1 MNAIERTLDELAK
14 TSADALYDRAL
25 ALRQGD
31 GVRVNFRAAHRFFL
45 LASLMGRPAA
55 RYQLAQMHL
64 RGEGRPKDKL
74 RAAMWM
80 HLAMGRD
87 DPRTARGLRLII
99 DEMSRAEQKQVFR
112 QADEFVKAE
121 QEFRLALKGGDPAA
135 MVAIGERLATGRGV
149 DRDPE
154 MASEWYRRALVF
166 RYPPAQTRL
175 GLAYLSGEGVERHLE
190 EGQRLLRLAAK
201 QNDANAQYHL
211 GESLR
216 QQLSGRAEGVKLL
229 EQAAAQGHS
238 LAQFCLGKLY
248 KEGEVLPAGA
258 VSAHREIAPHLVRAR
273 EYFEQAAAQ
282 GMVDAQFE
290 LGQMHAQGQGTR
302 QDFEQA
308 ARYYLD
314 AANEGH
320 AKAQFNLGFL
330 YGHGQGVE
338 QDDARAYQW
347 YRISERSG
355 YALAAQSA
363 ALAQKKLSDEE
374 KEMADWR
381 VDGFLGS
388 HLD

>member
-14 TSADALYDRAL
+14 TSADTLYDRAL

-64 RGEGRPKDKL
+64 RGEDRPKDKL

-87 DPRTARGLRLII
+87 DPRAARSLRQII

-112 QADEFVKAE
+112 QAEEFVKAE
-121 QEFRLALKGGDPAA
+121 QEFLLALKGGDPAA

-175 GLAYLSGEGVERHLE
+175 GLAYLNGEGVERHLE
-190 EGQRLLRLAAK
+190 EGQRLLRLAAG
-201 QNDANAQYHL
+201 QHDANAQYHL

-238 LAQFCLGKLY
+238 LAQCCLGKLY

-258 VSAHREIAPHLVRAR
+258 VGVHRDVAPHLVRAR
-273 EYFEQAAAQ
+273 EYLEQAATQ

-314 AANEGH
+314 AANQGH

-330 YGHGQGVE
+330 YAHGQGVE

-355 YALAAQSA
+355 YTLAAQSA
-363 ALAQKKLSDEE
+363 ALAQKKLSEE
-374 KEMADWR
+374 TKEMADWR
-381 VDGFLGS
+381 VDGFLGG

>member
-1 MNAIERTLDELAK
+1 MNAIERTLDELAR
-14 TSADALYDRAL
+14 TSADTLYDRAL

-45 LASLMGRPAA
+45 LSSLMGRPAA

-64 RGEGRPKDKL
+64 RGEGRPKDSL

-87 DPRTARGLRLII
+87 DPRAARSLKQMI
-99 DEMSRAEQKQVFR
+99 DGMSRADQKQVFL

-121 QEFRLALKGGDPAA
+121 QAFRQALEGRDPAA
-135 MVAIGERLATGRGV
+135 MVAIGERLAEGRGV

-175 GLAYLSGEGVERHLE
+175 GLAYLKGEGVERHLE
-190 EGQRLLRLAAK
+190 EGQRLLRLAAA
-201 QNDANAQYHL
+201 QNHADAQYHL

-216 QQLSGRAEGVKLL
+216 QQFSGRAEGIRLL
-229 EQAAAQGHS
+229 EQAAAQGHRM
-238 LAQFCLGKLY
+238 AQFRLGELY
-248 KEGEVLPAGA
+248 KEGEILPAGA
-258 VSAHREIAPHLVRAR
+258 MGARRDTAPHLVRAR

-282 GMVDAQFE
+282 GLVDAQFE

-302 QDFEQA
+302 QDFERA
-308 ARYYLD
+308 AECYLE
-314 AANEGH
+314 AANHGH

-330 YGHGQGVE
+330 YAHGQGVS
-338 QDDARAYQW
+338 QDYGRAYQW
-347 YRISERSG
+347 YRISERAG
-355 YALAAQSA
+355 YTLAAQSA
-363 ALAQKKLSDEE
+363 ALALKKLSAEE
-374 KEMADWR
+374 KEMAEWR
-381 VDGFLGS
+381 VDGFLGGQPG
-388 HLD
+388 